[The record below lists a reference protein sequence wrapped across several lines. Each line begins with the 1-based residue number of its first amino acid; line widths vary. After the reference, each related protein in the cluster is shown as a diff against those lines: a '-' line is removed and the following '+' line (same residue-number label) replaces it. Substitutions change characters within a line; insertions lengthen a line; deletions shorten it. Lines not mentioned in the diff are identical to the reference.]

1 MTLIADAKGEIRGKF
16 TIPARVPS
24 GAKAVTFR
32 GKGGSEATAS
42 FVGQGA
48 LTVSSVI
55 RAQTITRHWTDPLA
69 QTFALTSQAQVCG
82 VDLWFTARGQSA
94 VRVQLRDTENGYPG
108 KGVLTEARLTP
119 EQLVITGGGHTRVL
133 FPAPV
138 TLAADTEYAVVIMC
152 NDAETALA
160 LAEIGQFDATRQ
172 FFVASQPYQVG
183 VLFSSSNASAWTP
196 HQDKDLA
203 FRILEAD
210 FTAAS
215 AEASLGKASVTSA
228 TDLMVMAL
236 EDLPRAETR
245 VDYELTLPGG
255 EMQRVAAGQP
265 VRLATGVSGEVS
277 VKARLAGVSGAA
289 GSASPVLWPGT
300 QLLAGTLA
308 QSAVYQ
314 PRAVQA
320 VDATRA
326 VLIFEAYLPSGATVT
341 PELKADSGEWQA
353 MTAGATV
360 QQGDG
365 WVEFRYGADLSD
377 ADEVRYRLTLEGA
390 SLARPRV
397 RNLKFLTLNA

>member
-1 MTLIADAKGEIRGKF
+1 MTLIADATGEIRGKF
-16 TIPARVPS
+16 TVPAKIPS
-24 GAKAVTFR
+24 GAKAVVFK
-32 GKGGSEATAS
+32 GAGGSETSAS

-48 LTVSSVI
+48 LTVSNVVQA
-55 RAQTITRHWTDPLA
+55 RTITRYWTDPLA
-69 QTFALTSQAQVCG
+69 QTFALSAQAQICG
-82 VDLWFTARGQSA
+82 VDLWFTARGRSA

-108 KGVLTEARLTP
+108 KTVLAEARLAP
-119 EQLVITGGGHTRVL
+119 ESLVITGGGHTRAL

-138 TLAADTEYAVVIMC
+138 TLAADTEYAIVVMC
-152 NDAETALA
+152 DDAETALA
-160 LAEIGQFDATRQ
+160 LAELGRFDATRQ
-172 FFVASQPYQVG
+172 YFVASQPYQVG

-215 AEASLGKASVTSA
+215 GELSLGAVSVDDA
-228 TDLMVMAL
+228 TDMLVMAL
-236 EDLPRAETR
+236 EDLPRADTR
-245 VDYELTLPGG
+245 IEYELSLPGG
-255 EMQRVAAGQP
+255 DTQRVAAGQP
-265 VRLATGVSGEVS
+265 VRLASGATGQVR
-277 VKARLAGVSGAA
+277 VKACLAGVAGAA
-289 GSASPVLWPGT
+289 GPVLWPGT

-320 VDATRA
+320 VGATRA
-326 VLIFEAYLPSGATVT
+326 VLIFEAHLPSGAVVT
-341 PELKADSGEWQA
+341 PELRADAGEWQP
-353 MTAGATV
+353 MTAEGAT

-365 WVEFRYGADLSD
+365 WVEFRYGAELSD
-377 ADEVRYRLTLEGA
+377 INEVRYRLTLTGT

>member
-1 MTLIADAKGEIRGKF
+1 MRLADSDLRALLPAHIADDRAFSAAGQAVAPHLRALARAIPNLLIFARLGRQAPQTMLGPLARLTAAAGGLKEPELELLELLAWQFHVDFREAARSKEALAGMVLSSIPWHRIKG
-16 TIPARVPS
+16 TPAS
-24 GAKAVTFR
+24 
-32 GKGGSEATAS
+32 
-42 FVGQGA
+42 
-48 LTVSSVI
+48 I
-55 RAQTITRHWTDPLA
+55 RA
-69 QTFALTSQAQVCG
+69 ALELC
-82 VDLWFTARGQSA
+82 
-94 VRVQLRDTENGYPG
+94 GYPG

-160 LAEIGQFDATRQ
+160 LAEVGQFDATRQ

-255 EMQRVAAGQP
+255 RRSAWPPVSPCAWPQAPAA
-265 VRLATGVSGEVS
+265 R
-277 VKARLAGVSGAA
+277 
-289 GSASPVLWPGT
+289 
-300 QLLAGTLA
+300 
-308 QSAVYQ
+308 
-314 PRAVQA
+314 
-320 VDATRA
+320 
-326 VLIFEAYLPSGATVT
+326 
-341 PELKADSGEWQA
+341 
-353 MTAGATV
+353 
-360 QQGDG
+360 
-365 WVEFRYGADLSD
+365 
-377 ADEVRYRLTLEGA
+377 
-390 SLARPRV
+390 
-397 RNLKFLTLNA
+397 

>member
-16 TIPARVPS
+16 AIPAKVPS
-24 GAKAVTFR
+24 GAKAVVFR

-42 FVGQGA
+42 FVGQGT
-48 LTVSSVI
+48 LTINNVV
-55 RAQTITRHWTDPLA
+55 RAQTITRYWTDPLA
-69 QTFALTSQAQVCG
+69 QTFALSAQAQVCG
-82 VDLWFTARGQSA
+82 VDLWFTTRGESA

-108 KGVLTEARLTP
+108 KAVLAEARLAP
-119 EQLVITGGGHTRVL
+119 EELVVTGGGHTRVL

-138 TLAADTEYAVVIMC
+138 TLSADTEYAIVIMC
-152 NDAETALA
+152 DDAETALA
-160 LAEIGQFDATRQ
+160 LAELGQFDATRQ
-172 FFVASQPYQVG
+172 YYVASQPYQVG

-196 HQDKDLA
+196 HQEKDLA

-210 FTAAS
+210 FTAS
-215 AEASLGKASVTSA
+215 SGEKSLGSA
-228 TDLMVMAL
+228 TVTDATDMLVMAL

-245 VDYELTLPGG
+245 VEYELTLPGG
-255 EMQRVAAGQP
+255 DTQRVAAGQP
-265 VRLATGVSGEVS
+265 VRLASGATGQVR
-277 VKARLAGVSGAA
+277 VKACLAGVAGSA

-320 VDATRA
+320 VGATRA
-326 VLIFEAYLPSGATVT
+326 VLIFEAHLPSGAAVT
-341 PELKADSGEWQA
+341 PELRADAGEWQS
-353 MTAGATV
+353 MTAEGTT

-377 ADEVRYRLTLEGA
+377 ADEVRYRLTLEGS